1 MLSHLALAGLLAGA
15 GAPDTVRLVLVATTD
30 VHGHITDWDYL
41 QNAPWPGG
49 LTRVATVV
57 DSLRE
62 RYPGQVIVVDAG
74 DALQGSP
81 LAAWA
86 DRAAESAHP
95 IVDAMNTLGY
105 DAATPGAH
113 DFDFGM
119 ERFNQAL
126 AGSGFPWVSANLR
139 VLPQDTL
146 ALAGYTV
153 ILRNGVKVA
162 ITGFTTPAATV
173 LNRSRLAGRLRV
185 DRVEPGI
192 ARMLREARKDA
203 DLVIVLAHSGMEGRS
218 SHDTTGLGPEH
229 GAARLAQGESRP
241 DLVVVGYS
249 HETMVDSVL
258 SGVHF
263 VQPRPQGR
271 SVAVVHIAL
280 VPQDGKLVPV
290 RIRGEQVSLE
300 DVRPAPRL
308 ARRLGEIHRAVL
320 GWVSGALAESDQR
333 LTLAAARVEDT
344 PLLRYLHAVLRR
356 ASGAQLSA
364 LAAPDLRAGF
374 DAGEITMAEVFR
386 LYPAEHT
393 LRVVKLSGAQLRAF
407 LEQSARYFYADSTGR
422 VAPNRFVSAE
432 DFDLVGGATWAL
444 DLSQRPGSRI
454 TRLEV
459 RGRPVAPE
467 DSFTLALTSY
477 RQQGGGNYASLGG
490 ARVVYDKEER
500 IRDLIVADLSRRRM
514 LRGDDFAGADWA
526 LVPVEFAQRARA
538 LFVREPGPAPPP
550 PEPEGRVLPA
560 GPSRAELA
568 RRDSI
573 ARAEERAAALARA
586 TVVTMRLPAGPGA
599 EGGLARLVADAYRN
613 ALRTD
618 LALVSA
624 AELRGELPAG
634 PLTAAQVDATLGP
647 AALLTITLT
656 GAEVRDLLE
665 NLLAAPELCCGV
677 SGIAV
682 EFDPRGREFDRV
694 RRARLV
700 TGADLDR
707 KRSYTVALSE
717 AHLGSDSTFALGA
730 GDCRAGKGCRTPGQL
745 SRWTVTRS
753 ERGTVEVLRE
763 YLRRLPQPVAPP
775 TERRMVPRR

>member
-1 MLSHLALAGLLAGA
+1 MLSLLALAGLLAGA
-15 GAPDTVRLVLVATTD
+15 AAPDTLRLVLVATTD
-30 VHGHITDWDYL
+30 VRGHVTDWDYL

-57 DSLRE
+57 DSLRQ
-62 RYPGQVIVVDAG
+62 RYPGQVILVDAG
-74 DALQGSP
+74 GALQGSP

-86 DRAAESAHP
+86 VRATEPAHP

-119 ERFNQAL
+119 ERFNEAL

-146 ALAGYTV
+146 LFAGYRV

-162 ITGFTTPAATV
+162 ITGFTTPAAAV
-173 LNRSRLAGRLRV
+173 LNRSRIAGRLRV
-185 DRVEPGI
+185 DRVEPGM

-203 DLVIVLAHSGMEGRS
+203 DLVVVLAHSGMDGRS
-218 SHDTTGLGPEH
+218 SFDTTGLGAEH
-229 GAARLAQGESRP
+229 GAAHLARGDSPP

-249 HETMVDSVL
+249 QETMVDSVL
-258 SGVHF
+258 AGVHF
-263 VQPRPQGR
+263 VQPRAQGR

-280 VPQDGKLVPV
+280 LPRGGKLVPV

-300 DVRPAPRL
+300 DVRPSPRVS
-308 ARRLGEIHRAVL
+308 RRLVEIHRAVI
-320 GWVSGALAESDQR
+320 GWMSAAVAESDQR

-344 PLLRYLHAVLRR
+344 PLLRYMHAVLRR
-356 ASGAQLSA
+356 ATGATLSA
-364 LAAPDLRAGF
+364 IAAPDLRAGF
-374 DAGEITMAEVFR
+374 DAGEITLAELFR
-386 LYPAEHT
+386 LYPEEHT
-393 LRVVKLSGAQLRAF
+393 LRAVKLSGAQLRAY

-432 DFDLVGGATWAL
+432 DFDLVGGATWTL

-467 DSFTLALTSY
+467 DSFTMALSSY
-477 RQQGGGNYASLGG
+477 RQQGGGNFAALTG
-490 ARVVYDKEER
+490 ARVVYDKDEL
-500 IRDLIVADLSRRRM
+500 IRDLLVADLTRRRM
-514 LRGDDFAGADWA
+514 LRGEDFAGSDWSIA
-526 LVPVEFAQRARA
+526 PAEYGQRARA
-538 LFVREPGPAPPP
+538 LFVREPGPPPPP
-550 PEPEGRVLPA
+550 PEPEGRVLPV
-560 GPSRAELA
+560 GPSRAELE

-573 ARAEERAAALARA
+573 ARAEERAAAAARA
-586 TVVTMRLPAGPGA
+586 TVVTLRLPASPGA
-599 EGGLARLVADAYRN
+599 GGSLARLVADAYRN

-624 AELRGELPAG
+624 AELQGELPAG
-634 PLTAAQVDATLGP
+634 PLTAAQVEGAVAP
-647 AALLTITLT
+647 SSLLTITLT
-656 GAEVRDLLE
+656 GAEVRELVE
-665 NLLAAPELCCGV
+665 NLLLSPEPCCGV
-677 SGIAV
+677 SGILV

-694 RRARLV
+694 REARLV

-707 KRSYTVALSE
+707 KRSYTIALSE
-717 AHLGSDSTFALGA
+717 ALLGPDSTFSLGA

-745 SRWTVTRS
+745 SRWTVTRT
-753 ERGTVEVLRE
+753 ERGTTEVLRE

-775 TERRMVPRR
+775 TDRRIVPRR